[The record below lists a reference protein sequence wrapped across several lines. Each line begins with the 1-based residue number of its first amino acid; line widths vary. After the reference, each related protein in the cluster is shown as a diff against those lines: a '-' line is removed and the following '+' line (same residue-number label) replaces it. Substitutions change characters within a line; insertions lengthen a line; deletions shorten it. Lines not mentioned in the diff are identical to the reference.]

1 MQCEIPGG
9 LDEVGR
15 NASGVGLTVFL
26 IIWYFFIVDKFIAVA
41 FYTNGQN
48 EHHTFCHFQSLVII
62 MWFLFKMICSFLT
75 SEIHIN
81 SN

>member
-1 MQCEIPGG
+1 MQCEIPDG

-15 NASGVGLTVFL
+15 NASVVGLTVFL
-26 IIWYFFIVDKFIAVA
+26 VIWYFFIVDKFIVVV

-48 EHHTFCHFQSLVII
+48 AHHTFCHFQGLVVI
-62 MWFLFKMICSFLT
+62 MWFLFEMICSFLT